1 MQKCALLG
9 ECFCITHDTSEGIK
23 RMTQSFFSTQ
33 YPVVFVIL
41 ITVFLIYKDRSFDS
55 SMRIKFYSALLAS
68 ILLIAFGTVGGLT
81 GVLPADPVLILSI
94 VKTVLCPMV
103 LLFWIS
109 IFLHGRKKKL
119 MRVLWA
125 TGLVNAVLCLTSFW
139 TKLYFVYD
147 TTYGYRACL
156 PGQMSR
162 LLFIGYLLLLTF
174 LALAYSETSDSIEQL
189 IILLILVAIVLGVY
203 LEYRNADVPTTVDML
218 AMGTCVYYYYMIML
232 MYKRDA
238 LTRLMNRH
246 NMNYDLEELR
256 EKPYLLSMIDVDNF
270 KNINDKYGHQK
281 GDEALVTVVKI
292 MRAHLLPGC
301 RLYRYGGDEFA
312 VLSRKNTVP
321 QLEEMFVAINAHLED
336 FDYRIS
342 YGTAAH
348 APGEHELTT
357 IEAADQLMYE
367 KKRFVKSQDIWDA
380 MTGLFNLKGFVEEVT
395 LMKKQVLVE
404 GRNIGLVSLDIEHL
418 NNINRAYGYTEGN
431 MVITKLAELISG
443 VLEEKEFA
451 GHVGSDEFIV
461 AIKTEQQD
469 ETPLRAFQEKLR
481 LAIDNCSDF
490 AGKEYSV
497 ELNIASQIV
506 SIDADTA
513 MEAEVN
519 ALLQRKTAEK
529 ESKRKTGFGVGP
541 NKESDTEV
549 NLEEQALVTDILDR
563 NRLRYALQP
572 IVSAR
577 NGEIVAYEALMRS
590 DTEPMVSPLAILRH
604 AEKLGRSY
612 EVERLTYFNVMER
625 IATDASIPNETKIF
639 INSIPGYMLKDEDFK
654 ALIAKYPNL
663 LERVVVE
670 ITEQSELDDEALGTI
685 KARQKEELFQ
695 IAIDDFGSGSSNTYN
710 LLRYGADIIKLDRLL
725 ISDIDTNTKKQYFAN
740 SIITFARENGI
751 QVLAEGVET
760 EAELKM
766 MIRLRVDYI
775 QGYYTAKPSFAVIEN
790 IDSKIRKQIAS
801 ENIRD
806 GSETKR
812 KIFVASMNGDYSLV
826 QLALQEYTSITVSA
840 DYLKVIGSD
849 SFTADMH
856 IKIKD
861 GLKCTMTLR
870 DVNLNGSQGMPCIEL
885 GEGSGLTLIVEGKCV
900 LEQGGIRVPEGT
912 SFALKGH
919 GDLTIDAKGRAC
931 YGIGCEENEGIGN
944 IVLSNSGKLV
954 VKVDG
959 EQAVAIG
966 GGAYRTGLG
975 IETESCSLEIV
986 VASVDG
992 IGIGCYRGNV
1002 PVKCTD
1008 TMLNMD
1014 FRVKNGTAIG
1024 SRNGMQNVELVNS
1037 TLIMD
1042 GSGSQISVIGCNS
1055 PSGGSIRLYESSLTA
1070 TFSGQEVNLVG
1081 VNSGELNVITG
1092 HAKLFLKCEGDRIM
1106 GIGSADLGAVL
1117 HLEET
1122 SVNITINA
1130 ARPIPFGAPEE
1141 RITLNN
1147 CIPALNIN
1155 L

>member
-1 MQKCALLG
+1 
-9 ECFCITHDTSEGIK
+9 
-23 RMTQSFFSTQ
+23 MTQSFFSTQ
-33 YPVVFVIL
+33 YPIIFVIL
-41 ITVFLIYKDRSFDS
+41 ITVFLIYKDRSFDTA
-55 SMRIKFYSALLAS
+55 MRIKFYSSLLVS
-68 ILLIAFGTVGGLT
+68 ILLIAFGTEGGLT
-81 GVLPADPVLILSI
+81 GVLPTDPVLISAI
-94 VKTVLCPMV
+94 SRTILCPAI

-125 TGLVNAVLCLTSFW
+125 TGIVNAGLCLTSFW
-139 TKLYFVYD
+139 TDLYFAYD
-147 TTYGYRACL
+147 RIHGYQACL
-156 PGQMSR
+156 PGHLSR
-162 LLFIGYLLLLTF
+162 LLFITYLLILTF
-174 LALAYSETSDSIEQL
+174 LAFAYSETSDSIEQL
-189 IILLILVAIVLGVY
+189 IILLILMAIVLGAY
-203 LEYRNADVPTTVDML
+203 LEYCYSSVPLTIDML

-256 EKPYLLSMIDVDNF
+256 EKTYCLSMVDVDNF

-292 MRAHLLPGC
+292 MKAHLLPGC

-342 YGTAAH
+342 YGTATH
-348 APGEHELTT
+348 APGEHELAT

-461 AIKTEQQD
+461 AIKTGQMD
-469 ETPLRAFQEKLR
+469 ETPLKAFQEKLR

-506 SIDADTA
+506 QIDGDTV
-513 MEAEVN
+513 MEGEVN
-519 ALLQRKTAEK
+519 SLLQRKTAEK
-529 ESKRKTGFGVGP
+529 ESKRKTGFGVSP
-541 NKESDTEV
+541 FKEANIEV
-549 NLEEQALVTDILDR
+549 NQEEQALVADIIDR

-590 DTEPMVSPLAILRH
+590 DTEPMVSPLTILRH
-604 AEKLGRSY
+604 AENLGRSY
-612 EVERLTYFNVMER
+612 DVERLTFFNVMER
-625 IATDASIPNETKIF
+625 IATDSSIPKETKIF
-639 INSIPGYMLKDEDFK
+639 INSIPGYFLKDEDFR
-654 ALIAKYPNL
+654 ALTTKYPNL
-663 LERVVVE
+663 LERVVLE
-670 ITEQSELDDEALGTI
+670 ITEQSELDDQALSTI
-685 KARQKEELFQ
+685 KSRQKEELFQ

-790 IDSKIRKQIAS
+790 IEDTIRKQIAS

-826 QLALQEYTSITVSA
+826 QLVLQEYTSITVSA
-840 DYLKVIGSD
+840 DYLKLIGSV
-849 SFTADMH
+849 SFSADMH

-870 DVNLNGSQGMPCIEL
+870 DVNLNGSQGLPCIEL
-885 GEGSGLTLIVEGKCV
+885 GEGSGLTLIIEGKCI

-912 SFALKGH
+912 SFALKGR

-944 IVLSNSGKLV
+944 IVLSNSGKV
-954 VKVDG
+954 IVKVDG

-966 GGAYRTGLG
+966 GGLYRTGLG

-986 VASVDG
+986 VTSVDG
-992 IGIGCYRGNV
+992 IGIGCYRGDV
-1002 PVKCTD
+1002 PIKCTD
-1008 TMLNMD
+1008 TMLNVD

-1024 SRNGMQNVELVNS
+1024 SRNGMQNVEMVNS
-1037 TLIMD
+1037 TLIME
-1042 GSGSQISVIGCNS
+1042 GSGSQISVLGCNN
-1055 PSGGSIRLYESSLTA
+1055 PSGGSIRLYEGSLTA
-1070 TFSGQEVNLVG
+1070 TFSGQEVNLIG
-1081 VNSGELNVITG
+1081 VNSGELEVSAR
-1092 HAKLFLKCEGDRIM
+1092 HAKLFLKCEGDRIL
-1106 GIGSADLGAVL
+1106 GIGSADLGATL
-1117 HLEET
+1117 LLEET
-1122 SVNITINA
+1122 ALNMTINA
-1130 ARPIPFGAPEE
+1130 ARPLTFGAPDE
-1141 RITLNN
+1141 RIALNN
-1147 CIPALNIN
+1147 CIPALYIN